1 MIDIKQLKY
10 FITCAD
16 AGSFSEAASVLY
28 TTQSSVSKVIRA
40 LEEEMQASLFVRNPH
55 GISLTPNGKQ
65 AYAYASRVL
74 ENVEAMAELSAVG
87 DTQWLNISFN
97 PSSWMADCFVKFYQ
111 LHEKENLHCQA
122 HTGKM
127 REVLERIHEYKDELG
142 FIYVTTRQQSNVQ
155 YLLVRKQLEFVPLKE
170 LDTYLYPG
178 GGHLQKEGRK
188 LTQEDIRN
196 LHYIQ
201 NFLED
206 RSTYE
211 GWKVDENDD
220 VTLGRIDVSVVTNSD
235 YIMEKMLDHGNL
247 ANISGDSLTH
257 GKTASRPGIRLA
269 DESSKI
275 VFGYVKREK
284 VPLTQLAEKF
294 LDYIRQELA
303 EEKEN
308 R

>member
-97 PSSWMADCFVKFYQ
+97 PSSWLADCFVRFYQ

-142 FIYVTTRQQSNVQ
+142 FLYVTTRQQTDLQ

-170 LDTYLYPG
+170 LDTCLYPS
-178 GGHLQKEGRK
+178 GGHLQKEGK
-188 LTQEDIRN
+188 NLTQDEIRN

-206 RSTYE
+206 ASTYE
-211 GWKVDENDD
+211 GWKLDTEDNL
-220 VTLGRIDVSVVTNSD
+220 TLGKIDVSVVTNSD

-247 ANISGDSLTH
+247 ANISGDSLTP
-257 GKTASRPGIRLA
+257 GKTPSHPGICLTN
-269 DESSKI
+269 ENSKI
-275 VFGYVKREK
+275 TFGYVKREK
-284 VPLTQLAEKF
+284 AALSHLAVEF
-294 LDYIRQELA
+294 LDYVKQELI
-303 EEKEN
+303 
-308 R
+308 

>member
-1 MIDIKQLKY
+1 MINIKQLKY

-87 DTQWLNISFN
+87 DTQWLNIAFN
-97 PSSWMADCFVKFYQ
+97 PSSWIADCFVRFYQ
-111 LHEKENLHCQA
+111 IHEKENLHCQV

-142 FIYVTTRQQSNVQ
+142 VLYGTTRLQTDLQ
-155 YLLVRKQLEFVPLKE
+155 YLLVRKQLEFIPLKE

-178 GGHLQKEGRK
+178 GGYLQKEGIQ
-188 LTQEDIRN
+188 LTRETIEN

-206 RSTYE
+206 AGNYE
-211 GWKVDENDD
+211 GWKLDTENNL
-220 VTLGRIDVSVVTNSD
+220 TLGKIDVSVVTNSD
-235 YIMEKMLDHGNL
+235 YIMEKMLKNSRVSNVSGSYLSENKTGTTPGIPL
-247 ANISGDSLTH
+247 NMGDSKVLFGYIVH
-257 GKTASRPGIRLA
+257 KGEKI
-269 DESSKI
+269 DES
-275 VFGYVKREK
+275 V
-284 VPLTQLAEKF
+284 
-294 LDYIRQELA
+294 QELIDFLVA
-303 EEKEN
+303 RLHKS
-308 R
+308 

>member
-97 PSSWMADCFVKFYQ
+97 PSSWLADCFVRFYQ

-142 FIYVTTRQQSNVQ
+142 FLYVTTHQQTDLQ

-170 LDTYLYPG
+170 LGTCLYPG
-178 GGHLQKEGRK
+178 GGHLQKEGK
-188 LTQEDIRN
+188 NLTQDEIRN

-206 RSTYE
+206 ASTYE
-211 GWKVDENDD
+211 GWKLDTEDNL
-220 VTLGRIDVSVVTNSD
+220 TLGKIDVSVVTNSD

-247 ANISGDSLTH
+247 ANISGDSLTP
-257 GKTASRPGIRLA
+257 GKTPSRPGICLTN
-269 DESSKI
+269 ENSKI
-275 VFGYVKREK
+275 TFGYVKREK
-284 VPLTQLAEKF
+284 AALSHLAVEF
-294 LDYIRQELA
+294 LDYVKQELI
-303 EEKEN
+303 
-308 R
+308 

>member
-1 MIDIKQLKY
+1 MIDIKQLKC

-16 AGSFSEAASVLY
+16 VGSFSEAASVLY

-74 ENVEAMAELSAVG
+74 ENVEAMAELSTAG

-142 FIYVTTRQQSNVQ
+142 FLYVTTRQQTDLQ

-170 LDTYLYPG
+170 LDTCLYPG
-178 GGHLQKEGRK
+178 GGHLQKEGK
-188 LTQEDIRN
+188 PLTQEEIQN

-201 NFLED
+201 
-206 RSTYE
+206 Y
-211 GWKVDENDD
+211 
-220 VTLGRIDVSVVTNSD
+220 
-235 YIMEKMLDHGNL
+235 
-247 ANISGDSLTH
+247 
-257 GKTASRPGIRLA
+257 
-269 DESSKI
+269 
-275 VFGYVKREK
+275 
-284 VPLTQLAEKF
+284 
-294 LDYIRQELA
+294 
-303 EEKEN
+303 
-308 R
+308 

>member
-1 MIDIKQLKY
+1 MINIKQLKY

-74 ENVEAMAELSAVG
+74 ENVEAMTELSATG
-87 DTQWLNISFN
+87 DTPWLNISFN
-97 PSSWMADCFVKFYQ
+97 PSSWMADCFVRFYQ

-127 REVLERIHEYKDELG
+127 REVLERIREYKDELG
-142 FIYVTTRQQSNVQ
+142 FLYVTSRQQTDLQ

-170 LDTYLYPG
+170 LDTFLYPG
-178 GGHLQKEGRK
+178 GGNMEKEGK
-188 LTQEDIRN
+188 QLTQETIEN

-206 RSTYE
+206 AGNYE
-211 GWKVDENDD
+211 GWKLEAENNL
-220 VTLGRIDVSVVTNSD
+220 TLGKIDVSVVTNSD

-247 ANISGDSLTH
+247 ANISGNSLTP
-257 GKTASRPGIRLA
+257 GKTPSRPGICLTN
-269 DESSKI
+269 ECSKI
-275 VFGYVKREK
+275 IFGYVKREK
-284 VPLTQLAEKF
+284 TPLS
-294 LDYIRQELA
+294 DLA
-303 EEKEN
+303 EEFLAYVKQELIG
-308 R
+308 

>member
-1 MIDIKQLKY
+1 MIDIKQLKC

-16 AGSFSEAASVLY
+16 VGSFSEAASVLY

-74 ENVEAMAELSAVG
+74 ENVEAMAELSTAG

-142 FIYVTTRQQSNVQ
+142 FLYVPTRQQTDLQ

-170 LDTYLYPG
+170 LDTCLYPG
-178 GGHLQKEGRK
+178 GGHLQKEGK
-188 LTQEDIRN
+188 PLTQEEIQN

-206 RSTYE
+206 ASNYE
-211 GWKVDENDD
+211 GWRLDTDD
-220 VTLGRIDVSVVTNSD
+220 NMTLGKIDVSVVTNSD

-247 ANISGDSLTH
+247 ANISGDTLTPAKTKSRPSIRLTH
-257 GKTASRPGIRLA
+257 
-269 DESSKI
+269 ESSKI
-275 VFGYVKREK
+275 TFGYVKRENT
-284 VPLTQLAEKF
+284 PLTPLAETF
-294 LDYIRQELA
+294 LTYIKQELT
-303 EEKEN
+303 EE
-308 R
+308 

>member
-1 MIDIKQLKY
+1 MIDIKQLKC

-74 ENVEAMAELSAVG
+74 ENVEAMAELSTAG

-122 HTGKM
+122 HTGKI

-142 FIYVTTRQQSNVQ
+142 FLYVTTRQQTDLQ

-170 LDTYLYPG
+170 LDTCLYPG
-178 GGHLQKEGRK
+178 GGHLQKEGK
-188 LTQEDIRN
+188 PLTQEEIQN

-206 RSTYE
+206 ANNYE
-211 GWKVDENDD
+211 GWKLDTDD
-220 VTLGRIDVSVVTNSD
+220 NLTLGKIDVSVVTNSD
-235 YIMEKMLDHGNL
+235 YIMEKMLKETGL
-247 ANISGDSLTH
+247 CNISGSYLSND
-257 GKTASRPGIRLA
+257 KKAANKGIPL
-269 DESSKI
+269 EFKKNKV
-275 VFGYVKREK
+275 VFGYIRRKNDETDELMEELLGFLREK
-284 VPLTQLAEKF
+284 LKL
-294 LDYIRQELA
+294 
-303 EEKEN
+303 EN
-308 R
+308 GS